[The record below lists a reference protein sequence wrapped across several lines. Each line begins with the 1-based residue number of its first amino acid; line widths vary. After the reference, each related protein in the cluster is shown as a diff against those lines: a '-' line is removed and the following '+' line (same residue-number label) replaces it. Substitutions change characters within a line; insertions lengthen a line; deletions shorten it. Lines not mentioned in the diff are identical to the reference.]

1 MLVSPTVLGQTI
13 FLIVAVVGMSG
24 CANEPKLAPSLAP
37 MMIGGPAAA
46 ATAPVSLTGSLTGI
60 AAAASAPDTLP
71 PGNLAPDAF
80 APENLAR
87 KSLAAKVLAARA
99 LETVTGLKTDPAR
112 LSEHD

>member
-1 MLVSPTVLGQTI
+1 VLVSRTVLGQTV
-13 FLIVAVVGMSG
+13 FLVVSVVGMSG

-46 ATAPVSLTGSLTGI
+46 ATAPVNLTGI
-60 AAAASAPDTLP
+60 AAGASAGDTLSA
-71 PGNLAPDAF
+71 GSLAANAPDAF
-80 APENLAR
+80 APENLAH

>member
-1 MLVSPTVLGQTI
+1 VLVSRTVLGQTI
-13 FLIVAVVGMSG
+13 FLIVAGVGMSG

-46 ATAPVSLTGSLTGI
+46 ATAPVSLTGMS
-60 AAAASAPDTLP
+60 ANASALDTLP
-71 PGNLAPDAF
+71 TGHLAPDEF
-80 APENLAR
+80 APENLAH